1 MRRPSPLLLS
11 LLLAASTMSAGRIA
25 AQASAMVDVGSFSLT
40 VKGDRVGREQFSIRN
55 LQGPDG
61 RVIEFRAES
70 AIGTKR
76 SAFRLEVDS
85 SGQPLRYAVEV
96 REGVDVQ
103 LRLGGQRVRGRFATL
118 ARGLRGEAA
127 REYLLGERVHV
138 LDERAVHQYAGLLE
152 HYLSLDV
159 GESLVV
165 PVLSPMENLQ
175 TRVQIILESRD
186 DAVVIAGT
194 RRVARRWKVS
204 PLGGEPRLVWTDS
217 DGRVLRLLVTS
228 TGFEALRDDVP
239 R

>member
-1 MRRPSPLLLS
+1 MHRAATLQLS
-11 LLLAASTMSAGRIA
+11 LLLAASSLCPARSA

-40 VKGDRVGREQFSIRN
+40 QKGERVGREQFSIRN

-61 RVIEFRAES
+61 RIIEFRAES
-70 AIGTKR
+70 AVGTRR

-85 SGQPLRYAVEV
+85 TGQPLRYAVEV
-96 REGVDVQ
+96 RDGVDVQ

-118 ARGLRGEAA
+118 ARGRRGEAA

-138 LDERAVHQYAGLLE
+138 LDEGAVHQYAGLLE

-165 PVLSPMENLQ
+165 PVLSPMENVQ
-175 TRVQIILESRD
+175 NRVQIILEARD

-194 RRVARRWKVS
+194 RRVAWRWKVT
-204 PLGGEPRLVWTDS
+204 PLGGEPRLVWTDA
-217 DGRVLRLLVTS
+217 DGRLLRLLVTS